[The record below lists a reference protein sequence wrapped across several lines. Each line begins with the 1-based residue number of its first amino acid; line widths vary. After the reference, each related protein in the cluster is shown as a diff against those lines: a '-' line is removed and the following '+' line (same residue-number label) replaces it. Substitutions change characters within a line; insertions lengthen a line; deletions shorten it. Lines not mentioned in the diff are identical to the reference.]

1 MIMSFLWG
9 ELSVIWFSI
18 EILIFSFWIH
28 KKIPSFYIKA
38 KESVI
43 CASIELEKE
52 VPEIKTSWIAAM
64 VFTLP
69 ALLIY
74 ILSKDKEIA
83 AITFVLGILAYFDLT
98 TRWIPDCL
106 LYGTVWLSLGLN
118 AEQLLIQG
126 VISAVLFTLPA
137 LILQGYSFLTRRK
150 GVFASGDLYL
160 LPAIGVWF
168 LPELASGIMA
178 CALMLASFVSRYEK
192 RVPFITCILPIFI
205 GYEVCE
211 CSFLF

>member
-1 MIMSFLWG
+1 MSMPFVRG
-9 ELSVIWFSI
+9 DLSVIWLSI
-18 EILIFSFWIH
+18 VILIFSFWIQ

-43 CASIELEKE
+43 STSIELKKE
-52 VPEIKTSWIAAM
+52 VQEINSSWIAALICN
-64 VFTLP
+64 LP

-74 ILSKDKEIA
+74 MLSKDKEIA

-98 TRWIPDCL
+98 VRWIPDCL

-118 AEQLLIQG
+118 AEQLLTHG

-137 LILQGYSFLTRRK
+137 LILQGYSLLNRRK

-160 LPAIGVWF
+160 MPAIGVWF
-168 LPELASGIMA
+168 LPELAPGLMA

-192 RVPFITCILPIFI
+192 RVPFITCIFPIFI

-211 CSFLF
+211 FLLFF